1 MIKKHKAKIFI
12 NIYRIQNKK
21 IKYLNSISKI
31 SIFKSKII
39 ESKKENNFI
48 DLINCEDQPTKLNDH
63 VKHKTISVKYT
74 FRKFL
79 DFFIN
84 NANRQ
89 PPFILNSSHMNNFNH
104 DDFVAFLTYGDM
116 ELFYSNDIWLND
128 RIFMCFE

>member
-89 PPFILNSSHMNNFNH
+89 LR
-104 DDFVAFLTYGDM
+104 LY
-116 ELFYSNDIWLND
+116 
-128 RIFMCFE
+128 